1 MPERR
6 PRVWVMTF
14 TRFVPVGPYVA
25 SIARRMS
32 SATETLDRFA
42 SAERNSYWL
51 GLSTSWNRCD
61 KVLEVYTTLA
71 SVFATKLAQNWRER
85 ASRRPH
91 VCGRRRSC
99 TSTPLY
105 SYSYAAVQLQ
115 LQLQLRRCTATPGV
129 SNGQAGACT
138 GDSAGAQEHSGDTS
152 PLEPFRRR
160 QPSACSACIIL
171 WICVVPS

>member
-61 KVLEVYTTLA
+61 KVLEVYTPLA
-71 SVFATKLAQNWRER
+71 SVFATKLARNWRER
-85 ASRRPH
+85 ASRRPR

-105 SYSYAAVQLQ
+105 SYRYAAVQLP
-115 LQLQLRRCTATPGV
+115 LRRCTATATPLYSYARGL
-129 SNGQAGACT
+129 QW
-138 GDSAGAQEHSGDTS
+138 SGRRA
-152 PLEPFRRR
+152 RRR
-160 QPSACSACIIL
+160 PRRPPGTQRYQAAARA
-171 WICVVPS
+171 

>member
-61 KVLEVYTTLA
+61 KVLQVYTPLA
-71 SVFATKLAQNWRER
+71 AVFATKLAQDRKER
-85 ASRRPH
+85 VSLSPH

-105 SYSYAAVQLQ
+105 LDAAVQLRRCTSTPLYLYAAVQL
-115 LQLQLRRCTATPGV
+115 RRCTSTPLY
-129 SNGQAGACT
+129 SY
-138 GDSAGAQEHSGDTS
+138 
-152 PLEPFRRR
+152 
-160 QPSACSACIIL
+160 
-171 WICVVPS
+171 

>member
-1 MPERR
+1 
-6 PRVWVMTF
+6 MTL

-32 SATETLDRFA
+32 SATETLERFA

-61 KVLEVYTTLA
+61 KVLEVYTPLA

-115 LQLQLRRCTATPGV
+115 LRRCTATATATLLYSYARGLKWSGRRVHRRQRRRP
-129 SNGQAGACT
+129 
-138 GDSAGAQEHSGDTS
+138 GAQ
-152 PLEPFRRR
+152 R
-160 QPSACSACIIL
+160 
-171 WICVVPS
+171 